1 LHEAQPLTERSTETA
16 PTKLNPDDRE
26 GEIIVGPSSEL
37 ANLEEEGE
45 GEIVAV
51 WVPVADREG
60 VTLLVNDRLGVLVR
74 VVVLEGVLDELPV
87 EEVVMVGV
95 ALGVGV
101 VVGELVG
108 DDDLVPEGVEVDV
121 PD

>member
-1 LHEAQPLTERSTETA
+1 
-16 PTKLNPDDRE
+16 
-26 GEIIVGPSSEL
+26 
-37 ANLEEEGE
+37 
-45 GEIVAV
+45 
-51 WVPVADREG
+51 
-60 VTLLVNDRLGVLVR
+60 

-108 DDDLVPEGVEVDV
+108 DDDLVPEGVELDV